1 MNIIVQK
8 FGGTSVRTEDSRRL
22 CGQKII
28 NEIKKGNKVVAVVSA
43 MGRLGDPYATDTL
56 LELVNGSKAQKRD
69 MDLLMSCGEI
79 ISSVVLSSLLNT
91 MGYKASAV
99 TGFQAGIVTN
109 GECGNAMCEYIDGN
123 YIHTLL
129 KNNIIPVV
137 TGFQGLH
144 DGIEI
149 TTLGRGGSDT
159 SAVLIASAL
168 KAERVDIFT
177 DVDGI
182 MTADPR
188 IVKDA
193 QIIGEMYAGEVLQM
207 AQQGAKVIHPRAVE
221 AALRGEVDLYI
232 KNTFNETP
240 GTKIGHDVSVNETR
254 NNFSVITSVASMKN
268 RAQVK
273 INKIKENEDSL
284 ILNEMAKKGISIDLI
299 NIFVDSFVFT
309 IDMNDIKKAKE
320 IFESKSLDYL
330 IIENLCKITAIG
342 TKMHGVPGVMATIVR
357 SLLDAGCEILQS
369 ADSNMHISC
378 LVREEDE
385 KKAVNALHST
395 FRLGE
400 NK

>member
-221 AALRGEVDLYI
+221 AALRGEVDMYI

-342 TKMHGVPGVMATIVR
+342 TAFPA
-357 SLLDAGCEILQS
+357 
-369 ADSNMHISC
+369 
-378 LVREEDE
+378 
-385 KKAVNALHST
+385 
-395 FRLGE
+395 
-400 NK
+400 